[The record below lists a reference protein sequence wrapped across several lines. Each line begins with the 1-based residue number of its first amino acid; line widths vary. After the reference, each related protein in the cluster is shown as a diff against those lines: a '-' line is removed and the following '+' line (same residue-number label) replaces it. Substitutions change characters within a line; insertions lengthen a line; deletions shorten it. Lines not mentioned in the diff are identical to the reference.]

1 MNNSYVHVNM
11 TGELNILI
19 CTTIFLVFQLTSKF
33 DFARFF
39 FWNSIFLTQIKIKHF
54 LDIKASLTLPLNYV
68 SYLYIESQP
77 STSNVTRETLQEQ
90 CRTANESLIRLT
102 NMNNSVSLTE
112 FLIRPL
118 WSSVDGNYTPW
129 IAYIGK

>member
-19 CTTIFLVFQLTSKF
+19 FTTIFLVFHLTSKF
-33 DFARFF
+33 DFARFL
-39 FWNSIFLTQIKIKHF
+39 WNSIFLTQIKIKHF
-54 LDIKASLTLPLNYV
+54 LDIKASLPLPLNYV
-68 SYLYIESQP
+68 SNLYTESQP
-77 STSNVTRETLQEQ
+77 STSNLTRETLQEE
-90 CRTANESLIRLT
+90 CRTANSSLIRLT